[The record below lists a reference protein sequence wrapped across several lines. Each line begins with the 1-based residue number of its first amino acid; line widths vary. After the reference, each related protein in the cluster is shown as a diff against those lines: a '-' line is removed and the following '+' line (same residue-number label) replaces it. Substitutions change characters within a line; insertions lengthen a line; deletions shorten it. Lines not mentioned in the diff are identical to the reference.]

1 MDQEKM
7 RRIEWIEEA
16 GRENLRFRLQNA
28 ETLARE
34 AHQTL
39 LVLLAGMGGALAYVV
54 KALDAG
60 PLTPVGDGVV
70 GVTFWLMLTAAALVM
85 KCILSRDLPV
95 PTNEPDNLWQD
106 GWTVEMDRMGELKG
120 LQARIDATRTRNQAV
135 ATWLDRVRLMAVASP
150 AVFLLTALAWAVL

>member
-1 MDQEKM
+1 MDQETM

-54 KALDAG
+54 QALNAG
-60 PLTPVGDGVV
+60 AVTAVAV
-70 GVTFWLMLTAAALVM
+70 GVAGVTLWLMLSAAVLVVE
-85 KCILSRDLPV
+85 CILSRDLPV

-106 GWTVEMDRMGELKG
+106 GWTVEMDRMGELNG
-120 LQARIDATRTRNQAV
+120 LQMRIDATRTRNQEV
-135 ATWLDRVRLMAVASP
+135 AMWLDRVRLMAVASP
-150 AVFLLTALAWAVL
+150 VVFFLTGLAWVVF